1 MGWKNKLPSNR
12 NPLDAAAGRPAGGE
26 MMPYFFLIFVI
37 SSQSSNMQVVPMQSM
52 EQCKAAIK
60 AMKVADDKRSWDD
73 VSPSVDNIQC
83 VEVKG
88 A

>member
-1 MGWKNKLPSNR
+1 PCRPVARLCITLPSDRRVQKN
-12 NPLDAAAGRPAGGE
+12 LTTT
-26 MMPYFFLIFVI
+26 
-37 SSQSSNMQVVPMQSM
+37 QSM

-60 AMKVADDKRSWDD
+60 AMKVADDRRAWSDI
-73 VSPSVDNIQC
+73 SPHVDNIQC

>member
-1 MGWKNKLPSNR
+1 M
-12 NPLDAAAGRPAGGE
+12 A
-26 MMPYFFLIFVI
+26 YIFLIFVI

-60 AMKVADDKRSWDD
+60 AMKVAKIMRREMEAM
-73 VSPSVDNIQC
+73 VNRLSVDNIQC

>member
-1 MGWKNKLPSNR
+1 MDGFANL
-12 NPLDAAAGRPAGGE
+12 PAGGE
-26 MMPYFFLIFVI
+26 VMTFIFLIFVI

>member
-1 MGWKNKLPSNR
+1 M
-12 NPLDAAAGRPAGGE
+12 A
-26 MMPYFFLIFVI
+26 YIFLI
-37 SSQSSNMQVVPMQSM
+37 SSSAANHRMQVVPMQSM

>member
-1 MGWKNKLPSNR
+1 MDANS
-12 NPLDAAAGRPAGGE
+12 LDAAASIAAGGE

-52 EQCKAAIK
+52 EQCKAAIQ

>member
-1 MGWKNKLPSNR
+1 
-12 NPLDAAAGRPAGGE
+12 
-26 MMPYFFLIFVI
+26 MPYFFLIFVI
-37 SSQSSNMQVVPMQSM
+37 SSNTSNMQVVPMQGM

-60 AMKVADDKRSWDD
+60 AMKIAEDKRTWND
-73 VSPSVDNIQC
+73 VSPDVDSVQC

>member
-1 MGWKNKLPSNR
+1 RYRKHAP
-12 NPLDAAAGRPAGGE
+12 GRHARSRTAGGE

-73 VSPSVDNIQC
+73 VSPSVDNVQC